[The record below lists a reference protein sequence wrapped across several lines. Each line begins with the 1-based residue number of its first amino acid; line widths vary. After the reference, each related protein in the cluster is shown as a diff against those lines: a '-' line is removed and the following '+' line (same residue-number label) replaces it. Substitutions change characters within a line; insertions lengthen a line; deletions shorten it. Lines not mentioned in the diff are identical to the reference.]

1 MKKQI
6 FTKNRTPL
14 LISFVLLSIL
24 TINLV
29 SAFGVSSPVW
39 RGNPLG
45 VSPGKTGTVEL
56 TLQNMVGTE
65 DVTVRV
71 ILKEGKEIA
80 IVEEKDYLIKA
91 GTKDTRIPVRVTI
104 PQGTPLGTTYIVKVS
119 FDTVTPGS
127 SAVVL
132 GTGMDT
138 TFDVLVIEEPP
149 QLAPAE
155 EAKGKIS
162 TPLLIGIILAILIII
177 IIVIIVLRK
186 KNKK

>member
-45 VSPGKTGTVEL
+45 VSPGKTGTAEL

-80 IVEEKDYLIKA
+80 IVEEKDSEKIKFEMSRSTQTGVA
-91 GTKDTRIPVRVTI
+91 GV
-104 PQGTPLGTTYIVKVS
+104 
-119 FDTVTPGS
+119 
-127 SAVVL
+127 
-132 GTGMDT
+132 
-138 TFDVLVIEEPP
+138 E
-149 QLAPAE
+149 
-155 EAKGKIS
+155 
-162 TPLLIGIILAILIII
+162 
-177 IIVIIVLRK
+177 K
-186 KNKK
+186 KK